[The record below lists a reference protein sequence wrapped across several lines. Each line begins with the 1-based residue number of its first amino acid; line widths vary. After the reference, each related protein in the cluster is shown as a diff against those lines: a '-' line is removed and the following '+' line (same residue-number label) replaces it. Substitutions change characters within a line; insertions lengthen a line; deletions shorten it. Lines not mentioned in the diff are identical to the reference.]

1 MQTGKKDHHINDT
14 LWIHV
19 ISENSYD
26 SCDADS
32 KLGAGDNEKNLEQN
46 VGDDSDEISQIDN
59 PSGSILNDVRE
70 WLKYSFSL
78 KIPIIFKIAE
88 VEESSESS
96 DSGKESSTDDSES
109 NDENG
114 EEIEYKNEETKIE
127 ENPIIIE
134 FESTTTSENKDFI
147 SNIQSIQSS
156 AKEMTVGDNN
166 RSRER
171 PREYISLLG
180 PDTFI
185 KTGEF
190 EYKYF

>member
-1 MQTGKKDHHINDT
+1 M
-14 LWIHV
+14 
-19 ISENSYD
+19 
-26 SCDADS
+26 
-32 KLGAGDNEKNLEQN
+32 
-46 VGDDSDEISQIDN
+46 
-59 PSGSILNDVRE
+59 
-70 WLKYSFSL
+70 
-78 KIPIIFKIAE
+78 
-88 VEESSESS
+88 EESSESS

-127 ENPIIIE
+127 ENPIIFE
-134 FESTTTSENKDFI
+134 FKSTTISENKDVI

-190 EYKYF
+190 VYKYF